1 MQLIFRSETA
11 QRLRFCVSFAE
22 LLDSLHRGQL
32 VLQGQG
38 GELEHAE
45 LLLSKMVTIL
55 RTLMIPRPYLKYANS
70 PQPQRYKEQNV
81 FLFRLS
87 LTALGD

>member
-1 MQLIFRSETA
+1 MNYFLRSETA

-22 LLDSLHRGQL
+22 LLDNLHRGQL

-45 LLLSKMVTIL
+45 LLLSKMVSI
-55 RTLMIPRPYLKYANS
+55 
-70 PQPQRYKEQNV
+70 
-81 FLFRLS
+81 
-87 LTALGD
+87 LGDLEAGAARGGGGQQVWWHINFFDFYTPHTNKNYRL